1 MFNTILFFERIE
13 ELANEGCEIIRVA
26 VLNKNCAYALG
37 EIVKNS
43 PIPVVA
49 DIHFDYRLALIAM
62 DNGIN
67 ALRLNP
73 GNIGKIEHT
82 QKVVEIL
89 ECINAKNTT
98 SKNKK
103 TQKTILEKI
112 SNKIGVSG
120 SENINSYPKDFQWV
134 CSNCGKIHN
143 QWEANCEEC
152 GEIGRI
158 YWHLYTDNSAL
169 VDESEY

>member
-1 MFNTILFFERIE
+1 MWRENPCYEVATSYLNLFKETISERVQRMEKLAIANSKRPSLNNILLA
-13 ELANEGCEIIRVA
+13 ELYVKARKFAKAKTECKIF
-26 VLNKNCAYALG
+26 LLKNPA
-37 EIVKNS
+37 
-43 PIPVVA
+43 
-49 DIHFDYRLALIAM
+49 
-62 DNGIN
+62 
-67 ALRLNP
+67 
-73 GNIGKIEHT
+73 T

-89 ECINAKNTT
+89 ECINTKNTT

-143 QWEANCEEC
+143 QWEAICDGC

-158 YWHLYTDNSAL
+158 YWHLYTDNNAL
-169 VDESEY
+169 ADESEY